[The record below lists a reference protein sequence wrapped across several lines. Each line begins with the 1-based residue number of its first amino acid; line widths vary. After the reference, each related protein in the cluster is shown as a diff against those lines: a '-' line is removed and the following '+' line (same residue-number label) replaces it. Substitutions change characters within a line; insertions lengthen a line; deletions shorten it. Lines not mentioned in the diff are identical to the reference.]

1 MNIEN
6 VSDTARWVAVYRAME
21 TERPDAHFRDPW
33 ARRLAGEK
41 GEAIMRALP
50 DGERAA
56 WSMIVRTAVFDEMIL
71 TAVRQHRLDL
81 VLNLAAGLDTRAWR
95 LDLPE
100 SLRWVDVDLPEILEQ
115 KLDVM
120 RDEQPRCRYEAVP
133 ADLTDATARA
143 ELLSRLGS
151 ESERALVVS
160 EGLLVY
166 LSVAEV
172 GALASALH
180 AAPAFQWWLTDLA
193 SPRLL
198 KWMHKR
204 WSKHVGQGNAPFRF
218 APAEGSS
225 FFQRY
230 GWREVLWRGTLD
242 EARRLHREMRGMWFR
257 RLVIKLFLAKSSDD
271 YRRFS
276 GYLLLTRA

>member
-21 TERPDAHFRDPW
+21 TERPDALFRDPW

-41 GEAIMRALP
+41 GEAIVRAMP

-56 WSMIVRTAVFDEMIL
+56 WSMIVRTAVFDETIL
-71 TAVRQHRLDL
+71 TAIRQHRVDL

-95 LDLPE
+95 LELPE
-100 SLRWVDVDLPEILEQ
+100 SLRWIDVDLPEILAHKQ
-115 KLDVM
+115 TVM
-120 RDEQPRCRYEAVP
+120 ADEVPRCRYEAIS
-133 ADLTDATARA
+133 ADLTAPEVLD
-143 ELLSRLGS
+143 ELLSRLGA
-151 ESERALVVS
+151 EAERALVVS
-160 EGLLVY
+160 EGLLIY
-166 LSVAEV
+166 LGVQEVA
-172 GALASALH
+172 ALASALH
-180 AAPAFQWWLTDLA
+180 AEPAFQWWLTDLA

-204 WSKHVGQGNAPFRF
+204 WSKHVGSGDTPFRF

-242 EARRLHREMRGMWFR
+242 EARRLRREMRGMVLR

-276 GYLLLTRA
+276 GYLLLTRV

>member
-21 TERPDAHFRDPW
+21 TERPDAIFHDPW

-41 GEAIMRALP
+41 GESIMRAMP

-71 TAVRQHRLDL
+71 SSIRQHRLDL

-95 LDLPE
+95 LELPE
-100 SLRWVDVDLPEILEQ
+100 SLRWVDVDLPEILDQ
-115 KLDVM
+115 KLAVM
-120 RDEQPRCRYEAVP
+120 EGEQPRCRYEAVR
-133 ADLTDATARA
+133 ADLTDVAQRDALFA
-143 ELLSRLGS
+143 RLGR
-151 ESERALVVS
+151 ESTRALVVS
-160 EGLLVY
+160 EGLLIY
-166 LSVAEV
+166 LDPRDV

-180 AAPAFQWWLTDLA
+180 AVPAFQLWLTDLA

-198 KWMHKR
+198 KWMEKR
-204 WSKHVGQGNAPFRF
+204 WSRHVNRGNAPFRF

-242 EARRLHREMRGMWFR
+242 EARRLHREMRGMWLR
-257 RLVIKLFLAKSSDD
+257 RLVIKLFLSRGKDD